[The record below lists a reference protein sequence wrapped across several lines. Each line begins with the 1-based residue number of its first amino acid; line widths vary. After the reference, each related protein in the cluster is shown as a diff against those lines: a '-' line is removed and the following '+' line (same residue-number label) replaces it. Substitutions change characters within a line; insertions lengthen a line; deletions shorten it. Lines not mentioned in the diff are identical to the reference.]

1 MLVQRICGQTPVLS
15 SRREFAECVRFSTRY
30 LTVVTPMDALFRSFS
45 ARAFSFRSARSR
57 RFPAIAA
64 IGMICVAAHAQTQ
77 CPGYVETDAGS
88 AFDLASIIRDTGSP
102 QSALDKVRSAV
113 ARVNAGGGCSIFRDR
128 LACEET
134 LTLANKAIAAL
145 QACAASKVPKGTAH
159 G

>member
-1 MLVQRICGQTPVLS
+1 MLVHGNCGQATFFDAMS
-15 SRREFAECVRFSTRY
+15 DGGDA
-30 LTVVTPMDALFRSFS
+30 MDALPCSFS
-45 ARAFSFRSARSR
+45 SREFPLRSIRMR

-64 IGMICVAAHAQTQ
+64 IGLMCVAAHAQTQ

-88 AFDLASIIRDTGSP
+88 AFDIASIIRDTGSP
-102 QSALDKVRSAV
+102 QSALDKVRNAV
-113 ARVNAGGGCSIFRDR
+113 ARVDAGGGCAIFRDR

-145 QACAASKVPKGTAH
+145 QACASSRAPKSTSH

>member
-1 MLVQRICGQTPVLS
+1 MNALPSFFPSDGHPV
-15 SRREFAECVRFSTRY
+15 RAVR
-30 LTVVTPMDALFRSFS
+30 P
-45 ARAFSFRSARSR
+45 R

-64 IGMICVAAHAQTQ
+64 IGLICAAAHAQTQ

-88 AFDLASIIRDTGSP
+88 AFDIASIIRDTGSP
-102 QSALDKVRSAV
+102 QSALDKIRNAV

-145 QACAASKVPKGTAH
+145 QVCAMPGAKH

>member
-1 MLVQRICGQTPVLS
+1 M
-15 SRREFAECVRFSTRY
+15 FD
-30 LTVVTPMDALFRSFS
+30 VVTPMNALPCSS
-45 ARAFSFRSARSR
+45 AFWSARSR
-57 RFPAIAA
+57 RAPFIAA
-64 IGMICVAAHAQTQ
+64 IGLVCVAVHAQAQ

-113 ARVNAGGGCSIFRDR
+113 AKVNAGGGCSIFRDR

-134 LTLANKAIAAL
+134 LALANKAIAAL
-145 QACAASKVPKGTAH
+145 QACAPASLPKGSAH

>member
-1 MLVQRICGQTPVLS
+1 MCVP
-15 SRREFAECVRFSTRY
+15 SRHEFAERSRSSIRY
-30 LTVVTPMDALFRSFS
+30 LTVVTPMDSPFRSFS
-45 ARAFSFRSARSR
+45 PRAFPFRSARSR

-88 AFDLASIIRDTGSP
+88 AFDVASIIRDTGSP

-113 ARVNAGGGCSIFRDR
+113 ARINAGGGCSIFRDR

-134 LTLANKAIAAL
+134 MTLADKAIAAL
-145 QACAASKVPKGTAH
+145 QACANAKMPKGTAH

>member
-1 MLVQRICGQTPVLS
+1 MNTLS
-15 SRREFAECVRFSTRY
+15 FS
-30 LTVVTPMDALFRSFS
+30 LS
-45 ARAFSFRSARSR
+45 ARALRPR

-64 IGMICVAAHAQTQ
+64 IGLICAAAHAQTQ

-88 AFDLASIIRDTGSP
+88 AFDIASIIKDTGSP
-102 QSALDKVRSAV
+102 QSALDKVRNAV

-134 LTLANKAIAAL
+134 LALANKAIVAL
-145 QACAASKVPKGTAH
+145 KACASTGAPKGAAR

>member
-1 MLVQRICGQTPVLS
+1 MNALPRFFPARELS
-15 SRREFAECVRFSTRY
+15 FH
-30 LTVVTPMDALFRSFS
+30 L
-45 ARAFSFRSARSR
+45 ARPR
-57 RFPAIAA
+57 RFPAVAA
-64 IGMICVAAHAQTQ
+64 IGLVCAAVHAQTQ

-88 AFDLASIIRDTGSP
+88 AFDIASIIKDTGSP

-134 LTLANKAIAAL
+134 LTLANKAIVAL
-145 QACAASKVPKGTAH
+145 KACASSGARH

>member
-1 MLVQRICGQTPVLS
+1 MLVQRNCGQALVVS
-15 SRREFAECVRFSTRY
+15 SRGKFAERARPSMRY
-30 LTVVTPMDALFRSFS
+30 LTVVTLMDTLFCSHS
-45 ARAFSFRSARSR
+45 ARAYSFRSARSR

-77 CPGYVETDAGS
+77 CPSYVETDAGS
-88 AFDLASIIRDTGSP
+88 AFDVASIIRDTGSP

-134 LTLANKAIAAL
+134 LALANKAIAAL
-145 QACAASKVPKGTAH
+145 QACAASKLPKGTAR